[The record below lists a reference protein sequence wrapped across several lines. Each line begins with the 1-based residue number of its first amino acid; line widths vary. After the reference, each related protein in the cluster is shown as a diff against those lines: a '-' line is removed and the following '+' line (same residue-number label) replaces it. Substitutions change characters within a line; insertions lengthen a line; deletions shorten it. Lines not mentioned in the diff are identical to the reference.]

1 MGDSWISRGIGGLCL
16 ATALCTGCAEDDP
29 LDIAGPRSCDIAD
42 QNLWVHDLM
51 QTVYLWSPNLPEV
64 DPLAY
69 DTPEELMTD
78 LRYDEF
84 DRWSRISDRETSEA
98 LYEEGLTIGVGV
110 RMLREGSRIFLAF
123 VHPESPAGKAGLVRG
138 DELLAIGGLD
148 IETIDAQDAWGDV
161 WGPNEPAVSVA
172 LEVGSVD
179 DPAAAPR
186 ELTVV
191 KDWYPIETVLFP
203 RVFTTEQGPV
213 GYLVFTSFLETS
225 VAELDAVFADF
236 AEAGVRNVVVDVR
249 YNGGGR
255 IATAHHFMEL
265 LLGDTA
271 EGEVAY
277 AAEFEGRLRGENF
290 LRTLN
295 RAAASLSRVEHVVFI
310 TTGGSASAS
319 ELLINGVAAHTKVSI
334 VGSTTAGKP
343 VGSRNF
349 EFCDKIANPIT
360 FRLLN
365 ADGVTDYFDGLAP
378 DCPAVDDRFAR
389 LGDPAEASL
398 TASLQLLAGESC
410 PPLPTPA
417 VRTDVDDEPR
427 SGPRRPPSPLP
438 GAYGGIEGLRG
449 VY

>member
-1 MGDSWISRGIGGLCL
+1 MGGVCL
-16 ATALCTGCAEDDP
+16 AAALTAGCAEDDP
-29 LDIAGPRSCDIAD
+29 LEVEAPRSCEIAD
-42 QNLWVHDLM
+42 QNLWVHGLM

-84 DRWSRISDRETSEA
+84 DRWSRISDKETSEA
-98 LYEEGLTIGVGV
+98 LYEEGLTIGLGF
-110 RMLREGSRIFLAF
+110 RMLRQGPRIFIAF
-123 VHPESPAGKAGLVRG
+123 VHPESPAGKAGIVRG
-138 DELLAIGGLD
+138 DELVAIAGQP
-148 IETIDAQDAWGDV
+148 IETLDAQDGWDDA
-161 WGPNEPAVSVA
+161 WGPNEPNVSVA
-172 LEVGSVD
+172 LQVASVD
-179 DPAAAPR
+179 DPDADPR
-186 ELTVV
+186 DLTVV

-203 RVFTTEQGPV
+203 RVFTTDEGPV

-236 AEAGVRNVVVDVR
+236 AEAGVRKVVVDVR

-265 LLGDTA
+265 LVGDMA

-277 AAEFEGRLRGENF
+277 SAEFEGRLREENF
-290 LRTLN
+290 RRTIERN
-295 RAAASLSRVEHVVFI
+295 DASLPRVEHVVFI
-310 TTGGSASAS
+310 TTRGSASAS
-319 ELLINGVAAHTKVSI
+319 ELLINGVAPHTKVSI

-365 ADGVTDYFDGLAP
+365 ADGVTDYFDGLTP
-378 DCPAVDDRFAR
+378 DCEAVDDRFAR
-389 LGDPAEASL
+389 LGDAAEGSL
-398 TASLQLLAGESC
+398 SAGLKLLAGEAC
-410 PPLPTPA
+410 PPLPIPA
-417 VRTDVDDEPR
+417 QRTEVDEAPR
-427 SGPRRPPSPLP
+427 SGPPRAATRLP
-438 GAYGGIEGLRG
+438 GAYGGIEALDGF
-449 VY
+449 Y